1 MKVLITRA
9 EPEADRLARA
19 LAARGIDALTEPLL
33 AIRFLPQGAQMLA
46 PFLSDVQALLFTSA
60 NGARAFAAASPR
72 RDVKVFAVG
81 DATAAAARD
90 VGFADVATAGGNVEE
105 LAGLVI
111 ATAKP
116 AKGALVHAAGSV
128 TAGDLPGL
136 LSAAGFA
143 LHRAVLYEAIP
154 AEQPSPATVRA
165 LERGE
170 IAAALF
176 FSPRTAATFT
186 RLAAP
191 IAATCARVAAVA
203 LSPAV
208 ARALAPL
215 PWRRVI
221 VAAEPTEAALLH
233 ALEHSLQT
241 ESSA

>member
-19 LAARGIDALTEPLL
+19 LGARGIEALSEPLL

-46 PFLSDVQALLFTSA
+46 SFLGDVQALLFTSA

-72 RDVKVFAVG
+72 RDLKVFAVG
-81 DATAAAARD
+81 DATAAAARE
-90 VGFADVATAGGNVEE
+90 VGFADIATAGGNVEE

-116 AKGALVHAAGSV
+116 ANGALVHAAGSV
-128 TAGDLPGL
+128 TAGDLAGL

-143 LHRAVLYEAIP
+143 LRRIMLYEAIP
-154 AEQPSPATVRA
+154 AERLSTAARGA

-176 FSPRTAATFT
+176 FSPRTAATFA

-191 IAATCARVAAVA
+191 IAGTCARVAAVA

-208 ARALAPL
+208 ASALAPL
-215 PWRRVI
+215 PWHRII
-221 VAAEPTEAALLH
+221 VAAEPSEAALLH
-233 ALEHSLQT
+233 ALQQSLQT
-241 ESSA
+241 ETSA